1 MSAGEGVNGRAP
13 ARASK
18 GAKSSGA
25 REFFAIIGLV
35 LLVWASART
44 LLFQP
49 FNIPSSS
56 LVPTLLTGDYLFVS
70 KYAYGYSHYS
80 LPDLLDPTPEVT
92 PGSRDL
98 RLGFV
103 KIPSLASMLAL
114 LHAPPLPAPGRILA
128 TPPKRG
134 DIVVFKLPS
143 DGATDYIKRLIGLP
157 GDTIQLRHGRLFIN
171 GTIVERTPLPPYST
185 PDHFG
190 SLAAV
195 PHYLETLPNGVS
207 HEIIQV
213 DGDEGYWDNT
223 AVYEVPPDNY
233 FMMGDNR
240 DNSSD
245 SRLSAQ
251 QGGVGYVPFENL
263 VGRAEVI
270 FFSRAAAQPE
280 GEEAGWPGLVRW
292 RRLFQPVR

>member
-1 MSAGEGVNGRAP
+1 
-13 ARASK
+13 
-18 GAKSSGA
+18 
-25 REFFAIIGLV
+25 
-35 LLVWASART
+35 
-44 LLFQP
+44 
-49 FNIPSSS
+49 
-56 LVPTLLTGDYLFVS
+56 
-70 KYAYGYSHYS
+70 
-80 LPDLLDPTPEVT
+80 
-92 PGSRDL
+92 
-98 RLGFV
+98 
-103 KIPSLASMLAL
+103 
-114 LHAPPLPAPGRILA
+114 
-128 TPPKRG
+128 
-134 DIVVFKLPS
+134 VFKLPS

-223 AVYEVPPDNY
+223 LVYEVPPGQY

-245 SRLSAQ
+245 SRLSAE

-270 FFSRAAAQPE
+270 FFSRASAPQA
-280 GEEAGWPGLVRW
+280 GDEAGWPGLVRW
-292 RRLFQPVR
+292 RRIFQSVR